1 MLPADLP
8 FQPAALALR
17 ERDEFLRTAID
28 LVGPCTLVPAKRS
41 PYEALLS
48 AIAHQQVHGAAAA
61 AILGRVQGLYAAGR
75 AHVLSPDFGGPA
87 RVTKAPRYPTPAE
100 LIATPDDALRAA
112 GLSRS
117 KVLAMK
123 DVAAKTLDGTVPDLR
138 TIARLDDDA
147 IVERLVVVR
156 GVGRWTAE
164 MLLIFTLGR
173 PDVLPV
179 DDYGVRYGFQ
189 LLHRKRLMPK
199 PKWLAK
205 HGERWAPY
213 RSVAS
218 WYFWRYVDRQRE
230 LARAAAAEKAA
241 AKLQSTKVATTA
253 AARAATPAAAKVA
266 TPAARTASNRRR
278 VAR

>member
-1 MLPADLP
+1 MAPHRIP
-8 FQPAALALR
+8 FQAAAEALR
-17 ERDEFLRTAID
+17 ERDERLREAID
-28 LVGPCTLVPAKRS
+28 LVGACTLAPARRS

-61 AILGRVQGLYAAGR
+61 AILGRVRQLYAAPG
-75 AHVLSPDFGGPA
+75 A
-87 RVTKAPRYPTPAE
+87 RTPRGRYPTPDE
-100 LIATPDDALRAA
+100 LLATPDEALRTA

-123 DVAAKTLDGTVPDLR
+123 DVAARTLDGTVPDRR
-138 TIARLDDDA
+138 TIARLDDEA

-179 DDYGVRYGFQ
+179 DDFGVRYGFQ
-189 LLHRKRLMPK
+189 LLHRKRQLPK
-199 PKWLAK
+199 PAWLARY
-205 HGERWAPY
+205 GERWAPY

-218 WYFWRYVDRQRE
+218 WYFWRYVDRRRE
-230 LARAAAAEKAA
+230 LAKLAASA
-241 AKLQSTKVATTA
+241 
-253 AARAATPAAAKVA
+253 PAGA
-266 TPAARTASNRRR
+266 RRR
-278 VAR
+278 

>member
-1 MLPADLP
+1 MTPEIPP
-8 FQPAALALR
+8 FQAAADALR
-17 ERDEFLRTAID
+17 ERDERLREAID

-61 AILGRVQGLYAAGR
+61 AILGRMQKLYSPRGR
-75 AHVLSPDFGGPA
+75 WPSPD
-87 RVTKAPRYPTPAE
+87 E
-100 LIATPDDALRAA
+100 LVATPDEALRGA

-123 DVAAKTLDGTVPDLR
+123 DVAAKTLDGTVPDR
-138 TIARLDDDA
+138 RAIWRLGDEQ
-147 IVERLVVVR
+147 IIERLVVVR

-179 DDYGVRYGFQ
+179 DDFGVRYGFQ
-189 LLHRKRLMPK
+189 LLHGKRLMPK
-199 PKWLAK
+199 PQWLAK
-205 HGERWAPY
+205 YGERWAPY

-218 WYFWRYVDRQRE
+218 WYFWRYVDRRRE
-230 LARAAAAEKAA
+230 LAKAE
-241 AKLQSTKVATTA
+241 TA
-253 AARAATPAAAKVA
+253 ARGARGAKKK
-266 TPAARTASNRRR
+266 RTR
-278 VAR
+278 

>member
-1 MLPADLP
+1 MTRMDAPALP
-8 FQPAALALR
+8 FQAAAAALR
-17 ERDEFLRTAID
+17 ERDERLREAID

-61 AILGRVQGLYAAGR
+61 AILGRMQKLYADSR
-75 AHVLSPDFGGPA
+75 AANG
-87 RVTKAPRYPTPAE
+87 RYPTPDE
-100 LIATPDDALRAA
+100 LLGTPDERLRAA

-123 DVAAKTLDGTVPDLR
+123 DVAARTLDGTVPDRR
-138 TIARLDDDA
+138 TIARLDDEA

-179 DDYGVRYGFQ
+179 DDFGVRYGFQ

-199 PKWLAK
+199 PSWLARY
-205 HGERWAPY
+205 GERWAPY

-218 WYFWRYVDRQRE
+218 WYFWRYVDRRRE
-230 LARAAAAEKAA
+230 LAKLATAAAAE
-241 AKLQSTKVATTA
+241 
-253 AARAATPAAAKVA
+253 RAGS
-266 TPAARTASNRRR
+266 AARTRRPARKAASR
-278 VAR
+278 

>member
-1 MLPADLP
+1 MDAAPLP
-8 FQPAALALR
+8 FQAAADALR
-17 ERDEFLRTAID
+17 ERDERLRVAID

-61 AILGRVQGLYAAGR
+61 AILGRMRKLYANAR
-75 AHVLSPDFGGPA
+75 AVNG
-87 RVTKAPRYPTPAE
+87 RYPTPDE
-100 LIATPDDALRAA
+100 LLATPDDALRAA

-117 KVLAMK
+117 KVVAMK
-123 DVAAKTLDGTVPDLR
+123 DVAARTLDGTVPDRR
-138 TIARLDDDA
+138 TIARLDDEA

-179 DDYGVRYGFQ
+179 DDFGVRYGFQ
-189 LLHRKRLMPK
+189 LLHGKRLMPK
-199 PKWLAK
+199 PRWLA
-205 HGERWAPY
+205 GYGQRWAPY

-218 WYFWRYVDRQRE
+218 WYFWRYVDRRRE
-230 LARAAAAEKAA
+230 LAKAAAAE
-241 AKLQSTKVATTA
+241 
-253 AARAATPAAAKVA
+253 RAAGAK
-266 TPAARTASNRRR
+266 TPAARKSRTARRSPT
-278 VAR
+278 ARKSRTGR

>member
-1 MLPADLP
+1 MPPDDLP
-8 FQPAALALR
+8 FQSAALALR
-17 ERDEFLRTAID
+17 ERDEFLRQAID
-28 LVGPCTLVPAKRS
+28 LVGPCTLVPARRS

-61 AILGRVQGLYAAGR
+61 AILGRMQGLYAAGG
-75 AHVLSPDFGGPA
+75 AHALDASAGGPA
-87 RVTKAPRYPTPAE
+87 RATRAARYPTPAE
-100 LIATPDDALRAA
+100 LVATPDDALRAA

-138 TIARLDDDA
+138 TIARLEDEA
-147 IVERLVVVR
+147 IVDRLVVVR

-179 DDYGVRYGFQ
+179 DDFGVRYGFQ
-189 LLHRKRLMPK
+189 LLHGKRLMPK
-199 PKWLAK
+199 PKWLAEY
-205 HGERWAPY
+205 GERWAPY

-218 WYFWRYVDRQRE
+218 WYFWRYVDRRRA
-230 LARAAAAEKAA
+230 LAKEAA
-241 AKLQSTKVATTA
+241 AKP
-253 AARAATPAAAKVA
+253 R
-266 TPAARTASNRRR
+266 ARTSASARPSPSGKPRRR
-278 VAR
+278 ARS